1 MPLLEQVLE
10 IYPKDVKIVFKNF
23 PLQSNAFSMHA
34 ATAALAAEG
43 QGRFWEFH
51 DLLFKDFNQL
61 NNQKIKEIVN
71 MLGLNE
77 HEFEQKMSDPQIVK
91 KIQQDIMDAVNA
103 EVRSVPSVFINGK
116 LLRNRSMEGFVEII
130 DKELNKARKNG

>member
-1 MPLLEQVLE
+1 VPLLEQVLE

-34 ATAALAAEG
+34 ARAALAAEG

-61 NNQKIKEIVN
+61 NDQKIKEIAGN
-71 MLGLNE
+71 LGFNE
-77 HEFEQKMSDPQIVK
+77 QEFEQKMSDPQIVR
-91 KIQQDIMDAVNA
+91 KIQQDIMDGINA
-103 EVRSVPSVFINGK
+103 EVRSVPSVFVNGK
-116 LLRNRSMEGFVEII
+116 LVRNRSMEGFVEII
-130 DKELNKARKNG
+130 DKELNKARKNR